1 MSSSEII
8 TARNITKIYGK
19 IIAVD
24 GISFSI
30 KKGECYGFLGPNGA
44 GKTTTIKM
52 VYCFS
57 PLTGGELSVDGMDVR
72 KSQRKIKEIMGVVP
86 QEENMDPDLKV
97 FKNLT
102 VYARYFN
109 IAKKDGEERAL
120 ELLNF
125 LQLKDKINSQIREL
139 SGGMKRR
146 LLIARSLINNPKILI
161 LDEPTTGLDPQARH
175 LIWQRLRLLKKNG
188 ITMILTT
195 HYMEEASQLCD
206 RVAIMDRGKILL
218 EGEPKKLVEDK
229 IGREVVEIRLED
241 EDRETMMAISN
252 LEKSEEFKFTYE
264 KAGDTL
270 YIFSNNGKELLH
282 SMVDIRHA
290 HLLHRPATLE
300 DLFLKLTGRG
310 LKE

>member
-1 MSSSEII
+1 MSSSSII
-8 TARNITKIYGK
+8 TADNLTKIYGK
-19 IIAVD
+19 ITAVD

-44 GKTTTIKM
+44 GKTTIIKM
-52 VYCFS
+52 IHCFS
-57 PLTGGELSVDGMDVR
+57 PLTGGELKVDGMDVKR
-72 KSQRKIKEIMGVVP
+72 EQSNIKEIMGVVP
-86 QEENMDPDLKV
+86 QEENLDPDLKV

-102 VYARYFN
+102 VYARYFD
-109 IAKKDGEERAL
+109 IPKKEALKRAI
-120 ELLNF
+120 ELLDF
-125 LQLKDKINSQIREL
+125 LQLKDKMNSRIMEL

-218 EGEPKKLVEDK
+218 EGEPKKLVADE
-229 IGREVVEIRLED
+229 IGADVVEIRVE
-241 EDRETMMAISN
+241 EENQEMI
-252 LEKSEEFKFTYE
+252 LEKLKEFKFTYE

-270 YIFSNNGKELLH
+270 YIFSSNGKELLP
-282 SMVDIRHA
+282 SIVDMKHI
-290 HLLHRPATLE
+290 HLLHRSATME

-310 LKE
+310 LRE

>member
-8 TARNITKIYGK
+8 TANNLTKIYGK
-19 IIAVD
+19 ITAVD

-30 KKGECYGFLGPNGA
+30 RKGECYGFLGPNGA

-52 VYCFS
+52 LHCFS
-57 PLTGGELSVDGMDVR
+57 PLTGGELEVDGMNVR
-72 KSQRKIKEIMGVVP
+72 SEQSNIKKIMGVVP
-86 QEENMDPDLKV
+86 QEENLDPDLRV

-102 VYARYFN
+102 VYARYFD
-109 IAKKDGEERAL
+109 IPKKEALERAA
-120 ELLNF
+120 ELLDF
-125 LQLKDKINSQIREL
+125 LQLKDRMNSQIREL

-218 EGEPKKLVEDK
+218 EGEPKKLVADE
-229 IGREVVEIRLED
+229 IGTEVVEIRLED
-241 EDRETMMAISN
+241 ENHNMI
-252 LEKSEEFKFTYE
+252 LEQLGKFKFTYE

-270 YIFSNNGKELLH
+270 YIFSNNGKELLP
-282 SMVDIRHA
+282 SIVDMKHT
-290 HLLHRPATLE
+290 HLLHRSATME

-310 LKE
+310 LRE